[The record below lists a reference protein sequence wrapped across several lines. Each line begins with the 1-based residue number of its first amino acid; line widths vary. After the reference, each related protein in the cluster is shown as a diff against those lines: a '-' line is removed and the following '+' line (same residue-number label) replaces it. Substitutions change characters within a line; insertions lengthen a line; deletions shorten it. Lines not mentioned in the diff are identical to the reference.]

1 MIFILISLGI
11 CQILAPFGAFF
22 VLRWYI
28 ERKQDELEM
37 RAEAALHQWID
48 QPAPGQP
55 SKLAETLGMIGAV
68 VGSTAAKS
76 LRQSFTQ
83 EATALTHVANGI
95 ADPLAA
101 QSNPLLAL
109 FSGGKRGKN
118 SAVLRLAEL
127 LGPMLSGSGAPKDG
141 NHSDRPNQ
149 GSFSL

>member
-1 MIFILISLGI
+1 VLSVIILLGI

-28 ERKQDELEM
+28 ERKQAEIET

-48 QPAPGQP
+48 QPAPDKP
-55 SKLAETLGMIGAV
+55 SKLAETLGMVGAV

-76 LRQSFTQ
+76 LKQSFTQ
-83 EATALTHVANGI
+83 ESTALTQVANGI

-101 QSNPLLAL
+101 QQNPVMALLG
-109 FSGGKRGKN
+109 GGKRGKN
-118 SAVLRLAEL
+118 SAVVRLAEL
-127 LGPMLSGSGAPKDG
+127 LGPMLSGSGAPKNG
-141 NHSDRPNQ
+141 GHSDKPNQ

>member
-1 MIFILISLGI
+1 VLTALILLGI

-28 ERKQDELEM
+28 EWKQSEIET
-37 RAEAALHQWID
+37 RIETTLHQWID
-48 QPAPGQP
+48 QPAPDKP
-55 SKLAETLGMIGAV
+55 SKLAETLGAVGAV

-76 LRQSFTQ
+76 LMLSAQQQSSSLAQ
-83 EATALTHVANGI
+83 VANGI

-101 QSNPLLAL
+101 QLNPLVAL
-109 FSGGKRGKN
+109 LGGGRRGKN

-127 LGPMLSGSGAPKDG
+127 LGPMLSGSGAPKNG
-141 NHSDRPNQ
+141 NHSDKPNQ